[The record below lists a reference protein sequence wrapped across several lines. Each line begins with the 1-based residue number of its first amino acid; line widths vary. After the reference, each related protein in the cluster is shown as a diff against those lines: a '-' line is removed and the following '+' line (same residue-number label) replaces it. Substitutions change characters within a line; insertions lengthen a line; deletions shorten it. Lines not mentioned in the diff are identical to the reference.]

1 MSNYKTVQ
9 FKVLSD
15 NCSAEDL
22 LDDRTHQRI
31 ADKVYEIISANPKE
45 GLTIGLEGEWGSG
58 KSTVVKLLQ
67 EKLKENKANKTFV
80 FYIDAWEHEGDHLR
94 RVFLETFIEKLKRWK
109 EWNSDVVDR
118 LNDISD
124 RVTSKK
130 VSKKIEHTSQITG
143 FGKCVAFAALFVP
156 LGASLLT
163 VFAEHVTPK
172 WTGNICWEFWGS
184 LVLTLAP
191 VFVYFGQMVGNLFR
205 DRKKKYALFETEANI
220 DTTYE
225 TSREEER
232 SSVEF
237 ERYFGEILQIVSA
250 AIDSMI
256 MVIDNLDRVN
266 SEDALRIWSTLQAFV
281 QNKNPIVTDGKQ
293 LCKWII
299 VPYAQEGLCK
309 IWAENDATRN
319 ISNDKQ
325 GINRPL
331 SFMDKSFQLRL
342 HVPKMVISGWKGF
355 ARKCIGEAAP
365 SLDREDVEKM
375 LNVLS
380 WTRDNLT
387 DAPSPRQ
394 IKIYINQVGVAC
406 SLHGNRVPLEAIC
419 FYVVKKYLNGLSDK
433 QLEDDLRN
441 KKISAASLPQYANC
455 HELPSEVAA
464 ILYGVGEDKAMQILL
479 APIITE
485 SLRNSKSDEL
495 SVMEEMHGEVFYDV
509 LDYILSSSE
518 SNLIPKF
525 VASIQKA
532 FPGSNTHAYN
542 SALNALR
549 LHEKIA
555 LKQMQ
560 SAVHEDAIAIIEL
573 ASVDIN
579 KDLVRRLAKA
589 YDLDL
594 PKRIRRDGGA
604 TPPLNPKVEYID
616 TPSELVG
623 RFGDVTS
630 AAKET
635 IQIPYKCFKDEGVD
649 FSRFTAEELNELARY
664 MSDKDVADADIASGI
679 EQGQQIEQGV
689 ANLFVALI
697 AHGMRQT
704 TKVFLALKQAFE
716 WSNGRRDTSVY
727 SDAIWDILIAFER
740 LRTNIR
746 PTDEIRELVGSMQF
760 WSFSDFPST
769 ASLFL
774 IAKYAGADSDE
785 ELLPAG
791 VGNNRLNAYIETW
804 QMGDPSCG
812 KAIYEYCKYSNEYN
826 WLATEASKPNRALVG
841 SIAEAALDANDQ
853 YLFDV
858 DKPLGFVANLYRLVD
873 EDHKKVLVES
883 FISSDERLKRLTR
896 VDSEKFVNTPLVCRK
911 LLMATKDRDVHN
923 VLVQRVKAEMGGMTQ
938 DEWSKALK
946 ASDNMAGLVAELEQ
960 EGAQLNL
967 ANPFA
972 NAFKDF
978 VVEMIKNNVEGAL
991 SSEILTALHKAMKDV
1006 FHNVFASG
1014 IGDVLRE
1021 TKFDIATE
1029 GIKEF
1034 VLNVPEYGEWIA
1046 ASESQIKNLAAGLAK
1061 VESIGKFSNF
1071 VTIIQRCGDGLA
1083 NKAEIKEIIEQP
1095 VQTMLKHEDLT
1106 VKEVGEKAAACFG
1119 IEAAVERNAD
1129 DEVISDKGKEEYRSS
1144 AQ

>member
-9 FKVLSD
+9 FKVLPD

-31 ADKVYEIISANPKE
+31 ADKLYEIISANPRE

-67 EKLKENKANKTFV
+67 ERLKENKSNKTFV

-94 RVFLETFIEKLKRWK
+94 RVFLETLIEKIKGWK
-109 EWNSDVVDR
+109 EWSCDVVKQ

-130 VSKKIEHTSQITG
+130 VSKKVEHTSQMTG
-143 FGKCVAFAALFVP
+143 FGKAVAFAALLVP
-156 LGASLLT
+156 LGTSLLT
-163 VFAEHVTPK
+163 VFAERVTTK
-172 WTGNICWEFWGS
+172 WTGVVCWEFWAS
-184 LVLTLAP
+184 FLLTMAP
-191 VFVYFGQMVGNLFR
+191 VLVYVWRWLRNLLCA
-205 DRKKKYALFETEANI
+205 KEKKYSLFETEANV

-237 ERYFGEILQIVSA
+237 ERYFGEILQIVSME
-250 AIDSMI
+250 IDSMI

-281 QNKNPIVTDGKQ
+281 QNKNPVVTDGKQ

-299 VPYAQEGLCK
+299 VPYAQEGLSK
-309 IWAENDATRN
+309 IWAEGED
-319 ISNDKQ
+319 
-325 GINRPL
+325 NRPL

-355 ARKCIGEAAP
+355 ARKCVGEAAP
-365 SLDREDVEKM
+365 SLDGEDVEKI

-419 FYVVKKYLNGLSDK
+419 FYVVEKYLNGLSDK
-433 QLEDDLRN
+433 RLEDDLRN
-441 KKISAASLPQYANC
+441 KKISAASLPQYTNC
-455 HELPSEVAA
+455 YELPAEVAA
-464 ILYGVGEDKAMQILL
+464 ILYGVEEDKAMQILL
-479 APIITE
+479 APVITE
-485 SLRNSKSDEL
+485 SLRNSDSDEL
-495 SVMEEMHGEVFYDV
+495 GAIEEMHHDVFYDV
-509 LDYILSSSE
+509 LDYILKCSE

-525 VASIQKA
+525 VGSIQKA
-532 FPGSNTHAYN
+532 FPESNMKAYN

-549 LHEKIA
+549 LHENVA
-555 LKQMQ
+555 LEQMQ
-560 SAVHEDAIAIIEL
+560 GAVHEDAIAIIEL

-589 YDLDL
+589 YALDL
-594 PKRIRRDGGA
+594 PKRFRRDGGT
-604 TPPLNPKVEYID
+604 TPPLNQKVEYID
-616 TPSELVG
+616 TPSELVQH
-623 RFGDVTS
+623 FGEVAS
-630 AAKET
+630 AAKEP
-635 IQIPYKCFKDEGVD
+635 IQIPYKCFKDDGVD
-649 FSRFTAEELNELARY
+649 FSKFTAEELNELARY
-664 MSDKDVADADIASGI
+664 MSDKDVADADIASGV

-841 SIAEAALDANDQ
+841 SIAEAALDAKDQ
-853 YLFDV
+853 YLFEV
-858 DKPLGFVANLYRLVD
+858 DKPLGFLANLYRLVD

-883 FISSDERLKRLTR
+883 FISSDDRLKRLTR
-896 VDSEKFVNTPLVCRK
+896 VGSEKFVTTPLVCRK
-911 LLMATKDRDVHN
+911 LLMATKGRDVHN
-923 VLVQRVKAEMGGMTQ
+923 ILVQRVKIEMGGMTQ
-938 DEWSKALK
+938 EEWGEAIKESNEVAL
-946 ASDNMAGLVAELEQ
+946 LVAELEQ
-960 EGAQLNL
+960 DGVQLDL
-967 ANPFA
+967 TNPFSE
-972 NAFKDF
+972 AFKGL
-978 VVEMIKNNVEGAL
+978 VVEMIKNNVEMGVPSETL
-991 SSEILTALHKAMKDV
+991 SSLHAAMKGV

-1014 IGDVLRE
+1014 IGDALRE
-1021 TKFDIATE
+1021 TKFDIATD

-1034 VLNVPEYGEWIA
+1034 VLNVPKYREWIA
-1046 ASESQIKNLAAGLAK
+1046 ASESQIKNLAAELAK

-1071 VTIIQRCGDGLA
+1071 ITIIQRCGDGLA

-1095 VQTMLKHEDLT
+1095 VQTMLKHEDST
-1106 VKEVGEKAAACFG
+1106 VKEVGEKAAAYFG
-1119 IEAAVERNAD
+1119 IEAAVERNAEE

>member
-163 VFAEHVTPK
+163 VFAERVTTK
-172 WTGNICWEFWGS
+172 WTGYICWEFWGS

-191 VFVYFGQMVGNLFR
+191 VLVYFGQMVGNLFR

-281 QNKNPIVTDGKQ
+281 QNKNPVVTKGRQ

-299 VPYAQEGLCK
+299 VPYAQEGLSK
-309 IWAENDATRN
+309 IWAE
-319 ISNDKQ
+319 
-325 GINRPL
+325 GEGNRPL

-365 SLDREDVEKM
+365 SLDGEDVEKM

-455 HELPSEVAA
+455 YELPAEVAA

-479 APIITE
+479 APVITE

-495 SVMEEMHGEVFYDV
+495 CVIEEMHGDVFYDV
-509 LDYILSSSE
+509 LDYILKCSE

-525 VASIQKA
+525 VGSIQKT
-532 FPGSNTHAYN
+532 FPGSNTKAYN

-549 LHEKIA
+549 LHENVA
-555 LKQMQ
+555 LEQMQ
-560 SAVHEDAIAIIEL
+560 DTVHEDAIAIIEL

-589 YDLDL
+589 YALDL
-594 PKRIRRDGGA
+594 PKRFRRDGGT
-604 TPPLNPKVEYID
+604 TPSLNQKVEYID
-616 TPSELVG
+616 TPSELVQH
-623 RFGDVTS
+623 FGEVAS

-649 FSRFTAEELNELARY
+649 FSKFTAEELNELARY
-664 MSDKDVADADIASGI
+664 MSDKNLADADVAGQIQEGKAIPEWVSALFLSFTSTGMTTTQKTI
-679 EQGQQIEQGV
+679 ESISRAFAWNNGQRGNGV
-689 ANLFVALI
+689 YGPP
-697 AHGMRQT
+697 H
-704 TKVFLALKQAFE
+704 
-716 WSNGRRDTSVY
+716 
-727 SDAIWDILIAFER
+727 WDILIATECIDKKF
-740 LRTNIR
+740 R
-746 PTDEIRELVGSMQF
+746 PIDEVKSLLLSKGYWHF
-760 WSFSDFPST
+760 TGFPNNQT
-769 ASLFL
+769 AFL
-774 IAKYAGADSDE
+774 LAKYHGELSDQ
-785 ELLPAG
+785 ELTPRGFQSNRVNQYRAFWNTKNYDVG
-791 VGNNRLNAYIETW
+791 VSIYKYI
-804 QMGDPSCG
+804 
-812 KAIYEYCKYSNEYN
+812 IYSHEFD
-826 WLATEASKPNRALVG
+826 WLVTEASKPNRALVG

-1034 VLNVPEYGEWIA
+1034 VLNVPEYGEWIVN
-1046 ASESQIKNLAAGLAK
+1046 SDSQIKNLAAELAK
-1061 VESIGKFSNF
+1061 VESIGKFNNF
-1071 VTIIQRCGDGLA
+1071 ITIIQRCGDGLA
-1083 NKAEIKEIIEQP
+1083 YKAEIKEIIEQP

-1106 VKEVGEKAAACFG
+1106 VKEVGEKAAAYFG
-1119 IEAAVERNAD
+1119 IEAADERNAEE

>member
-1 MSNYKTVQ
+1 MSNYKTVK
-9 FKVLSD
+9 FKVLLD

-31 ADKVYEIISANPKE
+31 ADKLYEIISANPRE

-67 EKLKENKANKTFV
+67 ERFKENKSNKTFV

-94 RVFLETFIEKLKRWK
+94 RVFLETLIEKIKGWK
-109 EWNSDVVDR
+109 EWSCDVVKQ

-130 VSKKIEHTSQITG
+130 VSKKVEHTSQMTG
-143 FGKCVAFAALFVP
+143 FGKAVAFAALLVP
-156 LGASLLT
+156 LGTSLLT
-163 VFAEHVTPK
+163 VFAERVTTK
-172 WTGNICWEFWGS
+172 WTGVVCWEFWAS
-184 LVLTLAP
+184 FLLTMAP
-191 VFVYFGQMVGNLFR
+191 VLVYVWRWLRNLLCA
-205 DRKKKYALFETEANI
+205 KEKKYSLFETEANV

-237 ERYFGEILQIVSA
+237 ERYFGEILQIVSTE
-250 AIDSMI
+250 IDSMI
-256 MVIDNLDRVN
+256 MVIDNLDRGN

-281 QNKNPIVTDGKQ
+281 QNKNPVVTDGKQ

-299 VPYAQEGLCK
+299 VPYAQEGLSK
-309 IWAENDATRN
+309 IWAEGED
-319 ISNDKQ
+319 
-325 GINRPL
+325 NRPL

-365 SLDREDVEKM
+365 SLDGEDVEKI

-406 SLHGNRVPLEAIC
+406 SLHGNRAPLEAIC

-455 HELPSEVAA
+455 YELPAEVAA

-479 APIITE
+479 APVITE

-495 SVMEEMHGEVFYDV
+495 CVIEEMHHDVFYDV
-509 LDYILSSSE
+509 LDYILKCSE

-525 VASIQKA
+525 AGSIQKA
-532 FPGSNTHAYN
+532 FPESNMKAYN

-549 LHEKIA
+549 LHENVA
-555 LKQMQ
+555 LEQMQ
-560 SAVHEDAIAIIEL
+560 NTVHEDAIAIIEL

-589 YDLDL
+589 YALDL
-594 PKRIRRDGGA
+594 PKRFRRDGGT
-604 TPPLNPKVEYID
+604 TPPLNQKVEYID
-616 TPSELVG
+616 TPSELVQ
-623 RFGDVTS
+623 RFGEVAS
-630 AAKET
+630 AAKEP
-635 IQIPYKCFKDEGVD
+635 IKIPYDRFRDAGVD
-649 FSRFTAEELNELARY
+649 FAKFTAEELKKLGRY
-664 MSDKDVADADIASGI
+664 MSNMDIADEDI
-679 EQGQQIEQGV
+679 AEQIHGGGTPEW
-689 ANLFVALI
+689 ACYLFIALI
-697 AHGMRQT
+697 LNGMKT
-704 TKVFLALKQAFE
+704 TRKTIESVCRAFDGGDESRCFSAIYYWPMILAIERIDKGVRPIDEVKDLLLSERCWSSNNSPTLEPIFL
-716 WSNGRRDTSVY
+716 T
-727 SDAIWDILIAFER
+727 
-740 LRTNIR
+740 
-746 PTDEIRELVGSMQF
+746 
-760 WSFSDFPST
+760 
-769 ASLFL
+769 
-774 IAKYAGADSDE
+774 AKYHGELTDS
-785 ELLPAG
+785 ELTSYDVPSEYMDIWNTKDYDKG
-791 VGNNRLNAYIETW
+791 KEIYRYITY
-804 QMGDPSCG
+804 S
-812 KAIYEYCKYSNEYN
+812 YEFD
-826 WLATEASKPNRALVG
+826 WLAVEASKPNRALVG

-858 DKPLGFVANLYRLVD
+858 DKPLGFLANLYRLVD

-960 EGAQLNL
+960 EGTQLNL

-1034 VLNVPEYGEWIA
+1034 VLNVPEYGEWIVN
-1046 ASESQIKNLAAGLAK
+1046 SDSQIKNLAAELAK
-1061 VESIGKFSNF
+1061 VESIGKFNNF
-1071 VTIIQRCGDGLA
+1071 ITIIQRCGDGLA
-1083 NKAEIKEIIEQP
+1083 YKAEIKEIIEQP

-1106 VKEVGEKAAACFG
+1106 VKEVGEKAAAYFG
-1119 IEAAVERNAD
+1119 IEAADVGDAEGEVKS
-1129 DEVISDKGKEEYRSS
+1129 DESKK
-1144 AQ
+1144 